1 MKILIDN
8 GHGVNTGGKCSPDK
22 RLMEYAYTREIAKM
36 LVEKLVNAG
45 YDAERIVTEEIDVS
59 LGERCRRVNRVCDKL
74 GAKNVIFVSIH
85 VDAAGSGGV
94 WRTAG
99 GWSAFTSRGQTKADI
114 VAEYL
119 YDSAKIHLAKYAQI
133 LAEGQNIGIYDKKQ
147 KPFRTDKS
155 DGDSDHEAGFYVLVH
170 TKCSAVL
177 TENLFQDNKR
187 DVEFLLSD
195 EGKNTIVDLHF
206 DGITN
211 YIKKEVKK

>member
-85 VDAAGSGGV
+85 VDAAGSGG

-114 VAEYL
+114 IAEYL

-133 LAEGQNIGIYDKKQ
+133 MAEGQNAGIYDKKQ

-187 DVEFLLSD
+187 DVEFMLSD
-195 EGKNTIVDLHF
+195 EGKNAIVDLHF

>member
-8 GHGVNTGGKCSPDK
+8 GHGVNTSGKCSPDK
-22 RLMEYAYTREIAKM
+22 RLREYAYTREIAKM
-36 LVEKLVNAG
+36 LVAKLVKTG

-85 VDAAGSGGV
+85 VDAAGSGG

-114 VAEYL
+114 VAEHL
-119 YDSAKIHLAKYAQI
+119 YDSAKVHLAKYAQI
-133 LAEGQNIGIYDKKQ
+133 MAEGQKTGIYDNKQ

-170 TKCSAVL
+170 TNCAAVL

-195 EGKNTIVDLHF
+195 EGKKTIVDLHF